1 MSKAKQAWLSLG
13 CLLMLLTNGAGAL
26 AQQQQLPEKKIVDGG
41 QGRVVIVTM
50 PPEGERKIGGNSL
63 LIRSG
68 GDEAGIGFQGNVTY
82 FSNEMS
88 FDGAVV
94 KGAPYAAE
102 AVTESVQTLS
112 DGNRIVRKSRALL
125 YRDGE
130 GRTRR
135 EQTLNNV
142 GPFATAGDAPHM
154 IFINDPVGGANY
166 VLDPRTHIAR
176 KATMFASGFN
186 TFTYKQGPPPPGMEL
201 MGPPP
206 DGSLSMKPPPPPG
219 GARQDAVK
227 RVQPEYPPI
236 AKAAGAQGNVSVQV
250 VMDEQGNVTS
260 ARATSGHPL
269 LHQAAVD
276 AARQWVFK
284 PTMINGKPVKVSGNI
299 NFNFVLDKEGEAAPA
314 PGPPPQ
320 PKFQEVKE
328 SLGRQTIEGLDAE
341 GTRLTVTIPAGEIG
355 NERPISVVTE
365 RWYAP
370 ELQGVVL
377 SKHSDPRFGETTYR
391 LTNINRGEPARSLFE
406 VPPDFQLK
414 QDGLMKKE
422 FRMRRDKNEP

>member
-1 MSKAKQAWLSLG
+1 MSKAKQAWPSLC
-13 CLLMLLTNGAGAL
+13 CLLMLLTNGAGVL
-26 AQQQQLPEKKIVDGG
+26 AQQQQPEKKIVTSG
-41 QGRVVIVTM
+41 QGRVVIMTM
-50 PPEGERKIGGNSL
+50 PPEGERKIGANSL
-63 LIRSG
+63 LIRSDE
-68 GDEAGIGFQGNVTY
+68 GDGIGFQGNFTY
-82 FSNEMS
+82 FTNEMS
-88 FDGAVV
+88 FDGEVV

-102 AVTESVQTLS
+102 AVTETVQTLS

-142 GPFATAGDAPHM
+142 GPFATSGDAPHM

-186 TFTYKQGPPPPGMEL
+186 TFTYKVGPPPPGMEL

-206 DGSLSMKPPPPPG
+206 PDGSLPMKPLPPPG
-219 GARQDAVK
+219 GARNDAVK
-227 RVQPEYPPI
+227 RVQPEYPPV
-236 AKAAGAQGNVSVQV
+236 AKAAGAQGSVSVQV
-250 VMDEQGNVTS
+250 VIDEQGNVTS

-269 LHQAAVD
+269 LHQASVD

-284 PTMINGKPVKVSGNI
+284 PTLINGKPVKVSGVI
-299 NFNFVLDKEGEAAPA
+299 NFSFVLDKEGETAPA

-341 GTRLTVTIPAGEIG
+341 GTRSTVTIPAGEIG

-370 ELQGVVL
+370 ELQSVVL
-377 SKHSDPRFGETTYR
+377 SKHSDPRFGETIYR
-391 LTNINRGEPARSLFE
+391 LININRGEPARNLFE

-414 QDGLMKKE
+414 QGDLMKKE
-422 FRMRRDKNEP
+422 VRMRRDKNEP